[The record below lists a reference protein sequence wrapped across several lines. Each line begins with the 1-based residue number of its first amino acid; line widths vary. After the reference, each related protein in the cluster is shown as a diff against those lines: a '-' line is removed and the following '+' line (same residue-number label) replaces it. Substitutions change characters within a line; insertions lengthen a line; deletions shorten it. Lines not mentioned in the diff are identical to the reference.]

1 MVSVIVATYNQ
12 RPTIARALDS
22 VLAQQDVDFEVII
35 GDDCSTDGT
44 ADICRQY
51 AGRYPGK
58 VRLVAR
64 EQNVGVQANYY
75 GCMRLAKGCYIADLA
90 GDDEWVHPRKLAMQ
104 AAMLDSNPDIALCH
118 SAWVRRHSVTGIIT
132 QSAPYEFG
140 EIAAPGELL
149 VPTLAHNPGAYVHL
163 CSAMWRKDI
172 ILADLDRNP
181 DLYFNKEWRVED
193 LQLTALMAA
202 SGSIGYIPEITLAY
216 SVGAP
221 TLSSEEERRKSYNFF
236 LATTLLTRR
245 LQEHYGVADADMA
258 AFYKDR
264 LSHMV
269 NVAFGMPS
277 RRLCRHAA
285 SLARRF
291 GVSLTAKARLK
302 CFILSPFGL

>member
-12 RPTIARALDS
+12 RATIARALDS

-44 ADICRQY
+44 TDICKGY
-51 AGRYPGK
+51 ASRYPGK

-75 GCMRLAKGCYIADLA
+75 GCMRLAKGRYIADLA

-104 AAMLDSNPDIALCH
+104 AAMLDSNPDITLCH
-118 SAWVRRHSVTGIIT
+118 SAWVRRHSGTGLI
-132 QSAPYEFG
+132 SRPVPYAFG
-140 EIAAPGELL
+140 EKTAPGQLL
-149 VPTLAHNPGAYVHL
+149 VPTLAHYPGAYVHL
-163 CSAMWRKDI
+163 CSAMWRKEL

-181 DLYFNKEWRVED
+181 DLYLNKEWKVED

-202 SGSIGYIPEITLAY
+202 SGCIGYIPETTLAY
-216 SVGAP
+216 SVGAA
-221 TLSSEEERRKSYNFF
+221 TISSEEARHKSYNFF
-236 LATTLLTRR
+236 LATTCLTRR
-245 LQEHYGVADADMA
+245 LQEHYGVPLADMR
-258 AFYKDR
+258 AFYTER

-277 RRLCRHAA
+277 RRLCRRAA
-285 SLARRF
+285 TLARQY